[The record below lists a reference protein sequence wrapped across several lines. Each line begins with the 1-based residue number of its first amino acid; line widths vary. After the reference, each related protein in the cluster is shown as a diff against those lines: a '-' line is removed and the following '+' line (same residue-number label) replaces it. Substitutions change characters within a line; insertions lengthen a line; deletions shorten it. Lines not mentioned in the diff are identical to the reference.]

1 MEGEE
6 VELLVVVVVLLKMFY
21 EKKRI
26 NRCKI

>member
-6 VELLVVVVVLLKMFY
+6 VELLVVVVLLKMFY

-26 NRCKI
+26 NKCKI